1 MGIGNRIAGLHSRV
15 GRGYHIVPRA
25 TDVYIEAW
33 APTRDECLSEA
44 VRGLVRSFAVLEG
57 LTPHGRTERHL
68 AAQSDKDLLAAVINE
83 VLYWF
88 AVGGEIPVSAA
99 VRSAPNGA
107 VLFLVLVR
115 ATEAQIIGAAPHA
128 ASLHELRCAANQA
141 GQWSCTVAVDV
152 QARQGPSAGR
162 VLPSVLV
169 PSRRRHRQRRP
180 RRDLLIRGSGTWLLA
195 GHPGASI
202 AGI

>member
-1 MGIGNRIAGLHSRV
+1 MGIGNRIAGLHSGL

-25 TDVYIEAW
+25 TDVCIEAW

-44 VRGLVRSFAVLEG
+44 VHGLVRSFAVLEG

-68 AAQSDKDLLAAVINE
+68 TARSDEDLLAAVINE

-88 AVGGEIPVSAA
+88 AVGGELPVSVA

-115 ATEAQIIGAAPHA
+115 ATEAKIIGAAPHA

-152 QARQGPSAGR
+152 QARQVPSPGW
-162 VLPSVLV
+162 VLPSVRV
-169 PSRRRHRQRRP
+169 PRPRRHRQRRP
-180 RRDLLIRGSGTWLLA
+180 RPDLPVRGA
-195 GHPGASI
+195 R
-202 AGI
+202 